1 MNKNFIA
8 GYLLFF
14 SFAAINRGEAQS
26 PVPEQYNVV
35 WTSQSRNASESMPCG
50 GGDIGLNVWVENGEI
65 LFYIA
70 RSGTFDEH
78 NCLLKGGRVRVKLSP
93 NPFAGKSFRQELKLA
108 KGYVTI
114 QGTDGDLSAE
124 VKICVDVFNPVVYV
138 DVESTQ
144 KIRVEAVY
152 ESWRYRD
159 RLLQKG
165 ESFANSYKWAP
176 PAGLKTLADQL
187 AFSENAVVF
196 FHRNRQETIFDVT
209 VAQQGMDPVKDQL
222 YNPLAGLTF
231 GGRMQGQNFVA
242 AGKTAGTYQ
251 DTDFEGW
258 KLKSAR
264 AASKHGL
271 ILVLHTA
278 KSFPGWQAGLEELA
292 GRAEKNKDQA
302 LKETEDWWRKYWN
315 RSFVLMRPETKDE
328 ADPVWQ
334 TGRNYQLFR
343 YLLACNAYGEYPTK
357 FNGGLFTVD
366 PVFTD
371 STKKYTPD
379 FRNWGGGTFT
389 AQNQR
394 LVYFPMLKSGDFE
407 LMKPQFDFYNR
418 LLRNA
423 ELRSEHYWGHR
434 GACFTEQIENFG
446 LPNCSEYGWKRPAG
460 YDPGLEHNAW
470 LEYQWDTVL
479 EFCFLI
485 LENQRYNGDDIQP
498 YLPLIEGCLT
508 FFDEHYQYLA
518 ARRGVKPL
526 DANGHLI
533 LYPGSACET
542 YKMAYNSTSTIAAL
556 KTVLEQLLA
565 LPETGTDKARQ
576 EKWQAMLSRIPPVSF
591 TEHQGHQT
599 IAPARL
605 WERINNTEVPQLY
618 PLFPWGMYG
627 IGKPGSDIA
636 LNTWKYDPDAIRF
649 RSHVGW
655 KQDAI
660 FAARL
665 GLTAEAAGL
674 IRKKLGDSG
683 RRFPAFWGP
692 GFDWV
697 PDHNQGGSGMIALQE
712 MLMQTVD
719 EKIYLFPAWP
729 REWDVHFKLHAPG
742 KTTVEAE
749 LKGGKLRLLKVDP
762 ESRRADVIDLYNE
775 KPDS

>member
-14 SFAAINRGEAQS
+14 SFAVINRGEAQS

-50 GGDIGLNVWVENGEI
+50 GGDIGLNVWVEKGEI

-70 RSGTFDEH
+70 RSGAFDEH
-78 NCLLKGGRVRVKLSP
+78 NCLLKAGRVRVKLSP
-93 NPFAGKSFRQELKLA
+93 NPFAGNSFRQELKLA
-108 KGYVTI
+108 KGYVII

-124 VKICVDVFNPVVYV
+124 VKIRTDVFNPVVYV
-138 DVESTQ
+138 DIESTQ

-152 ESWRYRD
+152 ESWRYRN

-176 PAGLKTLADQL
+176 PAGLKTFADQL

-231 GGRMQGQNFVA
+231 GGRMQGKNFVA

-302 LKETEDWWRKYWN
+302 LKKTEDWWRDYWN
-315 RSFVLMRPETKDE
+315 RSFVLMRPETKDK

-498 YLPLIEGCLT
+498 YLPLIESCLT

-565 LPETGTDKARQ
+565 LPETGTNQARH
-576 EKWQAMLSRIPPVSF
+576 EKWQMMLQRIPPVSF
-591 TEHQGHQT
+591 TEHQGHHT

-605 WERINNTEVPQLY
+605 WERINNVEVPQLY
-618 PLFPWGMYG
+618 PVFPWGMYG

-674 IRKKLGDSG
+674 IRKKLGDPG

-712 MLMQTVD
+712 MLMQTVG

-749 LKGGKLRLLKVDP
+749 LKGGKLRLLRVVP